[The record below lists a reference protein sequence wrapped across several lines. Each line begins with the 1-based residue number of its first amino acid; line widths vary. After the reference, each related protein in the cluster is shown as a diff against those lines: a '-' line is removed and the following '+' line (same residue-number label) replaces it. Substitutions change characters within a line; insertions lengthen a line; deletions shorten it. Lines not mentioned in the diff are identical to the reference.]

1 MKILVINGPNMNMLG
16 IRQPEIYGY
25 ATYEDLKSMIA
36 GEAERLG
43 AEVSFFQ
50 SNHEGA
56 LVDAIQQAYF
66 DRVDG
71 MIINPAA
78 YTHTS
83 VALLDAVK
91 AVGIPTVEVHVS
103 DPDSRED
110 FRHVSYIR
118 AACIATIRGHGL
130 PGYLEALRRRCD
142 EVGALLVFDEIQ
154 TGMGRTGA
162 LFAMLKYGVTPDIVC
177 LAKAFGGGMPLGAF
191 ASRPEIMQTLQE
203 NPVLGH
209 ITTFGGHPVCC
220 AAGLAALNYLLDN
233 KVVEGVEAKG
243 TLYAQ
248 LLGNHPAVREIRRSG
263 LLLAVELGEPQ
274 KLYRIMELF
283 KQAGILSDWFLFCDT
298 AFRISPPL
306 TISEEEIRGS
316 AALILKCLDELG

>member
-1 MKILVINGPNMNMLG
+1 MKLLVVNGPNLNMLG
-16 IRQPEIYGY
+16 IREPAIYGSGTY
-25 ATYEDLKSMIA
+25 AQLLDMIRA
-36 GEAERLG
+36 HAERRG

-103 DPDSRED
+103 DPDRRED

-130 PGYLEALRRRCD
+130 PGYLEALH
-142 EVGALLVFDEIQ
+142 LLCER
-154 TGMGRTGA
+154 GEGRG
-162 LFAMLKYGVTPDIVC
+162 
-177 LAKAFGGGMPLGAF
+177 
-191 ASRPEIMQTLQE
+191 
-203 NPVLGH
+203 
-209 ITTFGGHPVCC
+209 
-220 AAGLAALNYLLDN
+220 
-233 KVVEGVEAKG
+233 
-243 TLYAQ
+243 
-248 LLGNHPAVREIRRSG
+248 
-263 LLLAVELGEPQ
+263 
-274 KLYRIMELF
+274 
-283 KQAGILSDWFLFCDT
+283 
-298 AFRISPPL
+298 
-306 TISEEEIRGS
+306 
-316 AALILKCLDELG
+316 